1 MSPKARL
8 ALVRL
13 ALGPELVRREKGS
26 APPVDEE
33 RRAEAT
39 IAALAAQWLVAR
51 KDDEGKNPREPPPRS
66 RRVD

>member
-26 APPVDEE
+26 EPPVDEE
-33 RRAEAT
+33 KRAEAT

-51 KDDEGKNPREPPPRS
+51 KD
-66 RRVD
+66 